1 MAIPEDLSERLIRL
15 HGHPFVWFI
24 GQLAKYFLRPQ
35 SWLNELFEKQY
46 QAIQFQKPIVGYGEK
61 RYGVH
66 RAKRITAKGIFS
78 QKKCAKITMAKII
91 LSGFKQ

>member
-1 MAIPEDLSERLIRL
+1 MPMAIPEDLSERLIRL

-46 QAIQFQKPIVGYGEK
+46 QAIQFQRPVVGYVEK
-61 RYGVH
+61 YSIR
-66 RAKRITAKGIFS
+66 
-78 QKKCAKITMAKII
+78 
-91 LSGFKQ
+91 LSRW